1 MSLTEVVAGA
11 KDAGLDA
18 VCVTDHDRFLDADI
32 AARTSSEYGILVL
45 PGSEVTTEDGH
56 LLVFGLTEYVFGMHN
71 TFFLKRMVERAG
83 GALVAAHPYRRSY
96 RPEAPRGSDRY
107 RQIVRDAGCSPLCRV
122 ADAVEVLNGRG
133 SHDENSF
140 SSDLSADLDMIGVGS
155 SDSHRLEDL
164 GSFATEFQ
172 RPVRSLEDLVT
183 ELKAGRVR
191 PVALDTR
198 TAPGDNP

>member
-1 MSLTEVVAGA
+1 MSLTELVAGA
-11 KDAGLDA
+11 RDAGLDA
-18 VCVTDHDRFLDADI
+18 VCVTDHDRFLDPDI
-32 AARTSSEYGILVL
+32 AARLSAEYGILVL

-71 TFFLKRMVERAG
+71 TFFLKGMVERVG

-96 RPEAPRGSDRY
+96 RPEAPKGSDRY
-107 RQIVRDAGCSPLCRV
+107 RQIVQDTGRSPLCRV

-140 SSDLSADLDMIGVGS
+140 SSDLSVDLDMTGVGS

-164 GSFATEFQ
+164 GRFATEFQ

-191 PVALDTR
+191 PVELDTR